1 MKGDIAAP
9 GGTERAAGTE
19 RAVGAAAKARHADGM
34 RADARRNYQR
44 LLAAAGMAF
53 AERGADDVSLEEIA
67 RRAGVGIGTL
77 YRHFPTRQALL
88 EAVFRDQVDAL
99 GARAA
104 ELIRADS
111 PAAALAEWVFALVAF
126 GKAKRSLT
134 TALLDV
140 VDKDSELLSS
150 CRGLLT
156 GETDALVKRAQQA
169 GAVRADVQGADVI
182 RLVHGVS
189 LAADMAQD
197 PGQADR
203 MLALVLGGLL
213 SPAAPGVSAGH
224 ASSPKG

>member
-1 MKGDIAAP
+1 MNAEVAVP
-9 GGTERAAGTE
+9 AGT
-19 RAVGAAAKARHADGM
+19 GAAAGPAGQAVPADGM

-44 LLAAAGMAF
+44 LLSAAAAAF
-53 AERGADDVSLEEIA
+53 TERGADDVSLEEIA

-88 EAVFRDQVDAL
+88 EAIYRDQVDVL

-104 ELIRADS
+104 ELIHADS
-111 PAAALAEWVFALVAF
+111 PAAALAEWVAALVAF

-134 TALLDV
+134 TGML
-140 VDKDSELLSS
+140 DSELLSS
-150 CRGLLT
+150 CRDVLHGA
-156 GETDALVKRAQQA
+156 TDALFIRAQQA
-169 GAVRADVQGADVI
+169 GAVRAEVQAVDVI
-182 RLVHGVS
+182 RLAHAVT
-189 LAADMAQD
+189 LAADMGQD

-213 SPAAPGVSAGH
+213 SPASGLGVSAGH